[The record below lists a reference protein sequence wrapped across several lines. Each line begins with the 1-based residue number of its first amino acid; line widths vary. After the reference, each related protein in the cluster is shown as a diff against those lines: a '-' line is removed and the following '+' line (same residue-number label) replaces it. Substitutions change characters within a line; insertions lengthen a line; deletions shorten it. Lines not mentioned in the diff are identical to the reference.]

1 MWVALQLET
10 ATAECA
16 DADLPKS
23 CRTNGRGP
31 ARTGLPLASRVWIRK
46 QHSTPASASAR
57 SVGIWSTDCAAQIAL
72 PTAAAVAL
80 SVGLPCAAETPPF
93 RDGGV
98 VAAALTSGSARRSE
112 LIGAG
117 LAAEPFS
124 SLAMLGGCAAR
135 AAVWTLRA
143 AAASPTCE
151 TAPLIVCDAAVR
163 AFPPELAA
171 FCAPVGAE
179 TFAKCVTGSAVADL
193 GRELA
198 REESTTATRLGV
210 VALGGLPRCVTSWC
224 LDEVGAASVVAGR
237 LTASAGGGCCGVR
250 NCSLAIRTRFLS
262 SEPGAS
268 PAMLLAGF
276 GLAGLPASASKDPAP
291 VLLPA
296 LTDPFGCAASAGLA
310 ERSPRPGDSDTRVF
324 CASALSDTT
333 GRPSLLGHSATSVA
347 RVQASVVGATRNGDW
362 IRTTAAPPMVRGP
375 ESVQRDRGA
384 PA

>member
-1 MWVALQLET
+1 MP
-10 ATAECA
+10 C
-16 DADLPKS
+16 
-23 CRTNGRGP
+23 P
-31 ARTGLPLASRVWIRK
+31 APIPPLSSRWY
-46 QHSTPASASAR
+46 
-57 SVGIWSTDCAAQIAL
+57 AL
-72 PTAAAVAL
+72 PRLGLRSQFDQHCTPSPTGAFECLHAPRTLVAC
-80 SVGLPCAAETPPF
+80 VEQARRCTTGEGQDRF
-93 RDGGV
+93 GGV
-98 VAAALTSGSARRSE
+98 VAAALTSCSTRRSE

-117 LAAEPFS
+117 LAAEPLS
-124 SLAMLGGCAAR
+124 SLATPGGCTAR
-135 AAVWTLRA
+135 GAVWTARA
-143 AAASPTCE
+143 AAASPTCA
-151 TAPLIVCDAAVR
+151 TAPSIVCDAAVR

-179 TFAKCVTGSAVADL
+179 TFAKCVTASAVADL

-210 VALGGLPRCVTSWC
+210 AALGAFPRCVTSWC
-224 LDEVGAASVVAGR
+224 LEEVGAASAVAGR
-237 LTASAGGGCCGVR
+237 LTASAVGGCCGVR
-250 NCSLAIRTRFLS
+250 HCSLAIRTRFLS

-276 GLAGLPASASKDPAP
+276 GLAGLPASASKEPAP